1 MLKLTK
7 NSSPFYNRSYFL
19 LRRVK
24 LGFPFLENKP
34 MTILQIMKLLHHSQ
48 GYSQYTFI
56 QKYRISHISHSG
68 LNRHWSIMWAFKGP
82 GLGGDTCEDP
92 PSVTTNSQ
100 SGGGRGREGGRE
112 GGGRKEATEGNTGAV
127 RRRLPLSSSQRS
139 SIGSLLK
146 RPAATF
152 TDYLHLKNS
161 NELHVEHGGSRGRSG
176 ASCCI
181 RPNRSHFLR
190 QTSRSDHAVAGRRS
204 NAAQRVQPGTARVYA
219 HYHVTV
225 TLRL

>member
-1 MLKLTK
+1 MLKLTN

-82 GLGGDTCEDP
+82 GLEGDTCEDP

-100 SGGGRGREGGRE
+100 SGGGRGREGGRDG
-112 GGGRKEATEGNTGAV
+112 GGGRRRQRGTQVLWDAGSLWAAASVRPSAACWSVLLQHSQTICTWKTPTSYMLSTAAVEGAPAPPAASVQTGAIFWG
-127 RRRLPLSSSQRS
+127 RPLALTMLWLGGVQTQPS
-139 SIGSLLK
+139 GYSLA
-146 RPAATF
+146 RPVFMHT
-152 TDYLHLKNS
+152 
-161 NELHVEHGGSRGRSG
+161 
-176 ASCCI
+176 I
-181 RPNRSHFLR
+181 M
-190 QTSRSDHAVAGRRS
+190 
-204 NAAQRVQPGTARVYA
+204 
-219 HYHVTV
+219 
-225 TLRL
+225 